1 MNYTIAI
8 YARSTTTDDES
19 INNQIATIM
28 ERVIKDYNGEPIRIY
43 LYVDNGY
50 SAKQSDC
57 PGYKA
62 MLEEP
67 DMEEEVFDAIYV
79 TDYTRIARNMGDLHD
94 LVKITE
100 EFKIN
105 LIAVNNK

>member
-1 MNYTIAI
+1 MNNTIAV
-8 YARSTTTDDES
+8 YVRSTTTDDES
-19 INNQIATIM
+19 INSQIATIM
-28 ERVIKDYNGEPIRIY
+28 EQVIKDYGGEPVRIY
-43 LYVDNGY
+43 LYMDNGY

-62 MLEEP
+62 MLQED
-67 DMEEEVFDAIYV
+67 DMSEDVFDAIYV
-79 TDYTRIARNMGDLHD
+79 TDYTRIARNMSDLHD
-94 LVKITE
+94 LVQITE